1 MQTNF
6 NIEQFL
12 SLDGYVNDVRKK
24 EGNYQKVIKALKS
37 SSYHIVS

>member
-1 MQTNF
+1 MIF

-24 EGNYQKVIKALKS
+24 EGHYQKVIKALKNS
-37 SSYHIVS
+37 SPHILS